1 MRGERLMSIH
11 YYWYDST
18 CFPELT
24 LSGKELKQA
33 GFNSGDLFITELYNN
48 GVILRRVPDTADLEK
63 LFMETEESFYKQSAD
78 YVLDNGDIY
87 LAGDYLREN
96 GLNRQQLDITI
107 IYGMITIRA
116 KRVNFLA

>member
-1 MRGERLMSIH
+1 MSIH